1 MRTAEIFNGNAL
13 IKVTEGSK
21 FRLNGVWNFDIGT
34 SITFNV
40 KQGVDV
46 LAVVR
51 SKDGSGSELEVVSI
65 NTIDDMA
72 EMVVE
77 AEDVEVE
84 VIENIIEEKVEEAV
98 EGVSSPKLC
107 LKKNKF
113 TKKELVAYIE
123 EHNLD
128 IDTSKTKADI
138 VKVLESQDLVEYK

>member
-98 EGVSSPKLC
+98 EGVSSPKL
-107 LKKNKF
+107 
-113 TKKELVAYIE
+113 
-123 EHNLD
+123 
-128 IDTSKTKADI
+128 
-138 VKVLESQDLVEYK
+138 